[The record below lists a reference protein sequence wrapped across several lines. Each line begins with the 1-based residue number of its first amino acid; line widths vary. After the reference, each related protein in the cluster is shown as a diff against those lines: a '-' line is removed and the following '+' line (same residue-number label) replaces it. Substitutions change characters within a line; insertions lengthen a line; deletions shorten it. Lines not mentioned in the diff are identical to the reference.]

1 MNLESFISNSFDDIL
16 SAVAKSKK
24 KHKGVAPIVA
34 RMPGLENE
42 YPGVMRTKK
51 GEPVYMVEF
60 DLAVTVGEEK
70 KKGIKGG
77 IEVLG
82 LVSGGGE
89 SGSSQKNQTISHLTF
104 RIPISYA
111 E

>member
-1 MNLESFISNSFDDIL
+1 MVDRM
-16 SAVAKSKK
+16 A
-24 KHKGVAPIVA
+24 GV
-34 RMPGLENE
+34 ENE
-42 YPGVMRTKK
+42 YPGVMRTRK

-60 DLAVTVGEEK
+60 DVAVTATDEK

-77 IEVLG
+77 IEVLKF
-82 LVSGGGE
+82 VSGGGE
-89 SGSSQKNQTISHLTF
+89 SSSGQKNQTISHLTF